1 MRVQVVA
8 AAAVFSVA
16 MAGATSAQ
24 TTQTGAA
31 ASPDVVTLQEWRH
44 GSSPFS
50 RDYFDNGA
58 DSGSLHYFRHGG
70 GSLSVQ
76 HLQHSLEAGG
86 AHYFR
91 YGTGAGSAY
100 FWRHGV
106 GAGSQSDWRYGDG
119 CLSERQWLYG
129 ARSGAVC
136 DTTGFSQQ
144 VFVLLCLAR
153 YISNEACDAW
163 LAAAQEAWP
172 GLAEFQAAVR
182 LP

>member
-1 MRVQVVA
+1 MRVQVLA
-8 AAAVFSVA
+8 AAAIFSVA

-24 TTQTGAA
+24 TTQAGPATW
-31 ASPDVVTLQEWRH
+31 PDAVTLQEWRH
-44 GSSPFS
+44 GSSRFS
-50 RDYFDNGA
+50 RGHFENGA
-58 DSGSLHYFRHGG
+58 DAGSLRYFRHGG
-70 GSLSVQ
+70 GGLSLH
-76 HLQHSLEAGG
+76 HLLHSLDAGG
-86 AHYFR
+86 AYYFR

-106 GAGSQSDWRYGDG
+106 GAGSQADWRYGEG

-129 ARSGAVC
+129 ARSAAVC

-163 LAAAQEAWP
+163 LAAAHEAWP
-172 GLAEFQAAVR
+172 GLADFQAAVR